1 MRVRFAART
10 HRGAVREHNEDNF
23 LIDPK
28 LRLFIVADGMGGHRA
43 GEVASAMSVNL
54 FRKLIRRHRDVV
66 EACQA
71 QDNAENRKKLR
82 KLLDDAVLATNHLVL
97 QHSSSHPWL
106 AGMGTT
112 FTGLILAGHHGFLA
126 HVGDSRAYLVREGA
140 ANQITQDHT
149 LLNAL
154 RSEGKIKALHE
165 LRAQFR
171 NAVTRAVGVEPH
183 LEVDVADFEVLPG
196 DRFLLCSDGLY
207 EYLDGDDL
215 AAHIE
220 SRKDQSCDELV
231 QSMLDLAVQ
240 SGGSDNITALW
251 VEAEPAEDEEALAQG
266 RRRERIRFLAD
277 LPLFDGLDDDEIAAV
292 ESKMHEWEVRRG
304 DVLDKPGG
312 NTPQVCVLLVG
323 RLGVFLRDEH
333 VDSLRPGTVYG
344 VASMVSRRPS
354 RDEVRALTDCRVL
367 AISNGD
373 MHELLAAPDSLAQRL
388 TWNLARMLGEELV
401 VVRGSLHSLRVQMAQ
416 REPSRPR
423 VRLERLRAEDK
434 GRDERPT
441 SLADV
446 PPSEL
451 DRWLNEAVPPER
463 GEGDAESP
471 EGPTED

>member
-71 QDNAENRKKLR
+71 RDNAQNRQKLR
-82 KLLDDAVLATNHLVL
+82 KLLDDAVVATNHLVL
-97 QHSSSHPWL
+97 QHASSHPWL

-112 FTGLILAGHHGFLA
+112 FTGLVLAGHHGFLA
-126 HVGDSRAYLVREGA
+126 HVGDSRAYLVRDGA

-207 EYLDGDDL
+207 EYLDGDAL
-215 AAHIE
+215 AEHIE
-220 SRKDQSCDELV
+220 HRSELGPDDLV

-251 VEAEPAEDEEALAQG
+251 VEAEPGEDEAALALG
-266 RRRERIRFLAD
+266 RRRERIHFLAD
-277 LPLFDGLDDDEIAAV
+277 LPLFDGLDDDEIGRV

-304 DVLDKPGG
+304 DVLAPPDADS
-312 NTPQVCVLLVG
+312 PQVCVLLVG
-323 RLGVFLRDEH
+323 RLGVFLQDEH
-333 VDSLRPGTVYG
+333 VDSMRPGSVVG
-344 VASMVSRRPS
+344 VASMVSGRPS

-367 AISNGD
+367 AIGHD
-373 MHELLAAPDSLAQRL
+373 ELRDLLAAPESLGHRL
-388 TWNLARMLGEELV
+388 TWNLARMLGDELV
-401 VVRGSLHSLRVQMAQ
+401 VESGSLHALRAQMAQ

-423 VRLERLRAEDK
+423 ARLERVRAED
-434 GRDERPT
+434 RDGEERPT

-451 DRWLNEAVPPER
+451 DPLCDS
-463 GEGDAESP
+463 G
-471 EGPTED
+471 